1 MKILFLCNKSPW
13 PPREGGPIAMNAMVE
28 GMAAAGHQVKVL
40 AINTNKYQVDV
51 EKIPQEYR
59 QKTQIETVYLDL
71 SIRPVDAFLNL
82 FSSAS
87 YHVQRFISDAFRDK
101 LIGILKNDSYDI
113 VQCETLYL
121 SPYLPVIR
129 AHSKAKIV
137 LRAHNIEHLIWQRVA
152 AITGNPLKK
161 IYLKH
166 LAAKLKRYELKVL
179 SQYDG
184 IAAITAT
191 DAAFIRKFAG
201 ATPVTD
207 IPFGIDIS
215 KFLIPQNITEEFP
228 SLFHIGAMNWMPN
241 EEGMNWFLKE
251 VWPQVQARFPGLKF
265 NVAGR
270 AMPDWL
276 LNLKTENVE
285 VVGEVDDAA
294 TFIASK
300 AIEVVPLFSGSG
312 IRIKIIEGMALGKAI
327 VSTTIGAEGIR
338 ATHAKEIMLADTADG
353 FAEAISRCVQD
364 ADFCRQLGDN
374 ARKLIHQH
382 HNNAHLMRKLTDFY
396 KRI

>member
-40 AINTNKYQVDV
+40 AINTNKYHVDV
-51 EKIPQEYR
+51 QKIPQDYR
-59 QKTQIETVYLDL
+59 HITNIETVYIDL
-71 SIRPVDAFLNL
+71 SIRPIAAFLNL

-87 YHVQRFISDAFRDK
+87 YHVQRFISNAFRDK
-101 LIGILKNDSYDI
+101 LIEILKNDHYDI

-161 IYLKH
+161 IYLKY
-166 LAAKLKRYELKVL
+166 LATKLERYELKVL
-179 SQYDG
+179 QQYDG
-184 IAAITAT
+184 IAAITST
-191 DAAFIRKFAG
+191 DAAFITQFSG
-201 ATPVTD
+201 TTPVTS

-215 KFLIPQNITEEFP
+215 KFLIPHDITEEFP

-241 EEGMNWFLKE
+241 EEGISWFLKE
-251 VWPQVQARFPGLKF
+251 VWPKVHARFPLLRF
-265 NVAGR
+265 YVAGR

-285 VVGEVDDAA
+285 VLGEVDDAA
-294 TFIASK
+294 AFIASK
-300 AIEVVPLFSGSG
+300 AVEVVPLFSGSG

-327 VSTTIGAEGIR
+327 VSTTIGAEGIG
-338 ATHAKEIMLADTADG
+338 ATHEKNIMLADTAHD
-353 FAEAISRCVQD
+353 FTEAISRCVRD
-364 ADFCRQLGDN
+364 AAFCRLLGDN
-374 ARKLIHQH
+374 ARQHIRQH
-382 HNNAHLMRKLTDFY
+382 HSNAELMRKLTDFY

>member
-28 GMAAAGHQVKVL
+28 GMVAAGHQVKVL

-71 SIRPVDAFLNL
+71 SIRPVEAIINL

-87 YHVQRFISDAFRDK
+87 YHVQRFISNAFSDK
-101 LIGILKNDSYDI
+101 LISILQNDTYDI

-152 AITGNPLKK
+152 AITRNPLKK
-161 IYLKH
+161 IYLKY
-166 LAAKLKRYELKVL
+166 LAAKLERYELKVL

-184 IAAITAT
+184 VTAITST
-191 DAAFIRKFAG
+191 DAAFITKFAG

-215 KFLIPQNITEEFP
+215 KFLIPQNIAEEFP

-241 EEGMNWFLKE
+241 EEGMNWFLKQ
-251 VWPQVQARFPGLKF
+251 VWPQVHTRFPDLKF
-265 NVAGR
+265 YVAGR

-276 LNLKTENVE
+276 LNLKTKNVE

-338 ATHAKEIMLADTADG
+338 ATHAKDIMLADTADN

-364 ADFCRQLGDN
+364 AAFCRQLGDN
-374 ARKLIHQH
+374 ARQLIHRH
-382 HNNAHLMRKLTDFY
+382 HNNADLMRKLTDFY
-396 KRI
+396 KKM

>member
-82 FSSAS
+82 FSNAS
-87 YHVQRFISDAFRDK
+87 YHVQRFISAAFRDK
-101 LIGILKNDSYDI
+101 LIEILQNDNYDI

-152 AITGNPLKK
+152 AITSNPLKK

-166 LAAKLKRYELKVL
+166 LATKLKRYELKVL
-179 SQYDG
+179 QKYDG
-184 IAAITAT
+184 IAAITST
-191 DAAFIRKFAG
+191 DAAFITKFACT
-201 ATPVTD
+201 TPVTD
-207 IPFGIDIS
+207 IPFGIDTS
-215 KFLIPQNITEEFP
+215 KYLTPPKVTEEFP

-241 EEGMNWFLKE
+241 EEGMSWFLKE
-251 VWPQVQARFPGLKF
+251 VWPKVHAQFPDLKF
-265 NVAGR
+265 YVAGR

-276 LNLKTENVE
+276 LNLNTENVE

-294 TFIASK
+294 IFIASK

-338 ATHAKEIMLADTADG
+338 VTHAKDIMLADTADD
-353 FAEAISRCVQD
+353 FAEAISRCVED
-364 ADFCRQLGDN
+364 AAFCRQLGDN
-374 ARKLIHQH
+374 ARQLIHLH
-382 HNNAHLMRKLTDFY
+382 HNNADLMRKLSEFY
-396 KRI
+396 RTI

>member
-1 MKILFLCNKSPW
+1 
-13 PPREGGPIAMNAMVE
+13 
-28 GMAAAGHQVKVL
+28 
-40 AINTNKYQVDV
+40 
-51 EKIPQEYR
+51 
-59 QKTQIETVYLDL
+59 VYLDL
-71 SIRPVDAFLNL
+71 SIRPVEAIINL

-87 YHVQRFISDAFRDK
+87 YHVQRFISNAFSDK
-101 LIGILKNDSYDI
+101 LISILQNDTYDI

-152 AITGNPLKK
+152 AITRNPLKK
-161 IYLKH
+161 IYLKY
-166 LAAKLKRYELKVL
+166 LAAKLERYELKVL

-184 IAAITAT
+184 VTAITST
-191 DAAFIRKFAG
+191 DAAFITKFAG

-215 KFLIPQNITEEFP
+215 KFLIPQNIAEEFP

-241 EEGMNWFLKE
+241 EEGMNWFLKQ
-251 VWPQVQARFPGLKF
+251 VWPQVHTRFPDLKF
-265 NVAGR
+265 YVAGR

-276 LNLKTENVE
+276 LNLKTKNVE

-338 ATHAKEIMLADTADG
+338 ATHAKDIMLADTADN

-364 ADFCRQLGDN
+364 AAFCRQLGDN
-374 ARKLIHQH
+374 ARQLIHRH
-382 HNNAHLMRKLTDFY
+382 HNNADLMRKLTDFY
-396 KRI
+396 KKM

>member
-40 AINTNKYQVDV
+40 AINTNKYQVEV
-51 EKIPQEYR
+51 EKIPEAYR
-59 QKTQIETVYLDL
+59 QKTKIETVYIDL
-71 SIRPVDAFLNL
+71 SIRPVEAFLNL

-101 LIGILKNDSYDI
+101 LIEILKNDNYDI

-152 AITGNPLKK
+152 VITSNPLKK
-161 IYLKH
+161 IYLKY
-166 LAAKLKRYELKVL
+166 LANKLKRYELKVL

-191 DAAFIRKFAG
+191 DAAFIAKFAG
-201 ATPVTD
+201 TTPITD
-207 IPFGIDIS
+207 IPFGIDTS
-215 KFLIPQNITEEFP
+215 KYLVPPAVTEEFP

-241 EEGMNWFLKE
+241 EEGISWFLKE
-251 VWPQVQARFPGLKF
+251 VWPKVHTEFPTLKF
-265 NVAGR
+265 YVAGR

-285 VVGEVDDAA
+285 VVGEVDNAA

-338 ATHAKEIMLADTADG
+338 VTSGKDIMLADTPDD
-353 FAEAISRCVQD
+353 FAKAISRCVKD
-364 ADFCRQLGDN
+364 AAFCRQLGEN
-374 ARKLIHQH
+374 ARQVIHLH
-382 HNNAHLMRKLTDFY
+382 HNNADLMRKLSGFY
-396 KRI
+396 KRL